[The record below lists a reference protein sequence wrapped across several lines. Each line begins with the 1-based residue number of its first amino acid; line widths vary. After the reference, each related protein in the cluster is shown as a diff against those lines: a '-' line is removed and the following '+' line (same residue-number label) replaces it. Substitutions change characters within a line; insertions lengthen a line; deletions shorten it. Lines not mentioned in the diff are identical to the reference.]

1 LSKCDIDGEQ
11 QFAFSAVD
19 PSHQVEQLAAHL
31 APSKGLLYTKTK
43 PNADKPTDYKN
54 CKCGWECDPSKALCD
69 AYGGIQF
76 FLNVGLALCG
86 FILLIV
92 GYRFKS
98 QVLFLI
104 GFVLGAMVVFPFAFM
119 LLYQQAPTASWPL
132 IVALVISCCLGIMFG
147 LISKIR
153 CIGNTTIGVL
163 TGCLVGYVLYIIF
176 LQLPLNASNDVKN
189 ALFGLLIFVFAIVF
203 AILSWWTES
212 DGHERAH
219 RHFMCF
225 CASYLGAFLI
235 LKGAGFLI
243 VKAANDYNFPDSF
256 GAYCS
261 CLTSKDD
268 CNAYKYACTWKV
280 ADAKAASP
288 TCETTGATTLDDLD
302 LAGGLYIIVMI
313 VLTAIFWPFQDKVT
327 SDWCGANDEEFD
339 GREEELQ
346 REEEELHALAAKI
359 KKMPKGPEKDA
370 EIVEY
375 KKRKAQ
381 YEEDR
386 AITIELEKSRGD
398 TSHHHAEISH
408 GPKVNKEEE
417 SAVVGKTESV

>member
-1 LSKCDIDGEQ
+1 MPIRPTSLAAQ
-11 QFAFSAVD
+11 
-19 PSHQVEQLAAHL
+19 PSHVA
-31 APSKGLLYTKTK
+31 
-43 PNADKPTDYKN
+43 
-54 CKCGWECDPSKALCD
+54 
-69 AYGGIQF
+69 F
-76 FLNVGLALCG
+76 FT
-86 FILLIV
+86 
-92 GYRFKS
+92 
-98 QVLFLI
+98 Q
-104 GFVLGAMVVFPFAFM
+104 
-119 LLYQQAPTASWPL
+119 
-132 IVALVISCCLGIMFG
+132 
-147 LISKIR
+147 
-153 CIGNTTIGVL
+153 
-163 TGCLVGYVLYIIF
+163 
-176 LQLPLNASNDVKN
+176 
-189 ALFGLLIFVFAIVF
+189 
-203 AILSWWTES
+203 
-212 DGHERAH
+212 
-219 RHFMCF
+219 
-225 CASYLGAFLI
+225 
-235 LKGAGFLI
+235 GAGFLI

-268 CNAYKYACTWKV
+268 CNAYKYACKWKTDNS
-280 ADAKAASP
+280 AESSP
-288 TCETTGATTLDDLD
+288 TCHTTGSTTLDDLD

-346 REEEELHALAAKI
+346 REASACRPLIPQSLTFYVLTMQEEELHALAAKI